1 MAFSP
6 LAPATAAPSPWQRTR
21 QVSLSVPV
29 QAALFTGLC
38 SLTVW
43 TLLFSSYPPA
53 HDALHTVRHT
63 TAGVACH

>member
-1 MAFSP
+1 MAFSSS
-6 LAPATAAPSPWQRTR
+6 LRPSTPWQRTR
-21 QVSLSVPV
+21 QVVLSVPM

-53 HDALHTVRHT
+53 HDALHGARHD
-63 TAGVACH
+63 TAAVACH